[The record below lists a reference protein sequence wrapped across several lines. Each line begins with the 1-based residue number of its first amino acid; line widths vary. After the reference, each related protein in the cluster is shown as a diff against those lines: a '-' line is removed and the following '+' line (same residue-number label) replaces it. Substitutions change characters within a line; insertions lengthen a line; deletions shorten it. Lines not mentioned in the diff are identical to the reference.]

1 MEKGS
6 REETK
11 YAKKGGLFFFLF
23 FIFPILRGKETRS
36 EGSKDVM

>member
-11 YAKKGGLFFFLF
+11 YAKKGGLFFF
-23 FIFPILRGKETRS
+23 FPILRGEETRS
-36 EGSKDVM
+36 EGPKDRRM

>member
-11 YAKKGGLFFFLF
+11 YAKKGGLFFFSFLYF
-23 FIFPILRGKETRS
+23 SYFKGEGDKE
-36 EGSKDVM
+36 